1 MVGGMKG
8 AGGGPQHTQALLKQ
22 LKQLHEQHGQVLA
35 AYERKLTAMLA
46 DGSYFSGRAG
56 SGAYA
61 NKRPMPDL
69 ANDTPEAKKQRL
81 LAERE
86 HKQKAIWDE
95 ISKAVEKLKRNAK
108 AEHFRS
114 PVDPIKLRIPDY
126 PQIIKNPMDL
136 GTVITKIKR
145 GVYTEPLEVARDV
158 RRIWENCRLYN
169 GENHVVTKLA
179 YSCSEMFERDWGKG
193 NFEQRWAIEK
203 KAGEQEITDDTVL
216 HQLRYSREQ
225 LGSYIAA
232 KDLQEGAAPG
242 QLGPCEPHR
251 DMTFEEKR
259 KLSAYI
265 SSLNGEKLER
275 ILLIVQE
282 GEVGG
287 RTRGLSCCCGS
298 GRGIRLGIISY
309 MYERLACT

>member
-1 MVGGMKG
+1 MKG
-8 AGGGPQHTQALLKQ
+8 SGAGPQHTQALLKQ
-22 LKQLHEQHGQVLA
+22 LKQLHDQHGQVLA
-35 AYERKLTAMLA
+35 AYERKLSAMLA
-46 DGSYFSGRAG
+46 DGSYFSGRAAP
-56 SGAYA
+56 GAYA
-61 NKRPMPDL
+61 NKRPIADHTNE
-69 ANDTPEAKKQRL
+69 APEAKKQRL

-95 ISKAVEKLKRNAK
+95 ILKAIEKLKRNPK
-108 AEHFRS
+108 ADAFRL
-114 PVDPIKLRIPDY
+114 PVDPIRLKIPDY
-126 PQIIKNPMDL
+126 LNIVKNPMDL
-136 GTVITKIKR
+136 GTVVSNIKR
-145 GVYTEPLEVARDV
+145 GSYTEPAEVARDV
-158 RRIWENCRLYN
+158 RRIWDNCRLYN
-169 GENHVVTKLA
+169 GETHLVTKLA
-179 YSCSEMFERDWGKG
+179 YSCSEIFERDWGKG

-265 SSLNGEKLER
+265 SSLNGEKLEK

-282 GEVGG
+282 GEVGMSKG
-287 RTRGLSCCCGS
+287 EIRKGKVVGQDVGSLSKACS
-298 GRGIRLGIISY
+298 GG
-309 MYERLACT
+309 